1 LKYRVIQEAMVL
13 DKFHDFTLIHSG
25 FLKHVWVRS
34 GHGEGKENLRWGI
47 GISTGGEE
55 CGDRELCVRKKKL
68 AAGIRM
74 I

>member
-1 LKYRVIQEAMVL
+1 MVL
-13 DKFHDFTLIHSG
+13 DKFQDFTLIHSG

-47 GISTGGEE
+47 GISTGGE
-55 CGDRELCVRKKKL
+55 LCVRKKKL